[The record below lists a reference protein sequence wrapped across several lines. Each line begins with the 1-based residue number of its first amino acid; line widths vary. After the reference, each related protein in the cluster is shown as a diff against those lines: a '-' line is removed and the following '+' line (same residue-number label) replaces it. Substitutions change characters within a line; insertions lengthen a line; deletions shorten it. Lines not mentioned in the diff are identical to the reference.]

1 MRFLAAEAGVRQFL
15 DLGTGLPT
23 RGNVHEAAGEAAE
36 GTRCLY
42 VDDDPIVLS
51 HARALL
57 AGSDGVDVITGDL
70 RRPEEILA
78 HPRLH
83 RVLDL
88 DRPVA
93 VLFSSVLHCLT
104 DEEDPWRTVRVLGGA
119 VPSGS
124 HLVVSHITD
133 AEQEEAAHAGAA
145 VYRRASSEM
154 TLRSTAGI
162 SRFFA
167 GFDLL
172 EPGLVPLPD
181 WRPATA
187 AWPPSGRLPTWFLCG
202 VARKP

>member
-1 MRFLAAEAGVRQFL
+1 
-15 DLGTGLPT
+15 
-23 RGNVHEAAGEAAE
+23 VHEIAREAAA
-36 GTRCLY
+36 GTRCVY
-42 VDDDPIVLS
+42 VDNDPVVLT
-51 HARALL
+51 HGRALL
-57 AGSDGVDVITGDL
+57 VGADDVSVLAGDL
-70 RRPEEILA
+70 RRPEDLLDD
-78 HPRLH
+78 PLLH
-83 RVLDL
+83 RALDL

-93 VLFSSVLHCLT
+93 VLLVSVLHCLS
-104 DEEDPWRTVRVLGGA
+104 DEEDPWRAVRVLRDA

-162 SRFFA
+162 SRFFD

-181 WRPATA
+181 WRPATT